1 LAISFYFAGV
11 LKIDPSNDEVSL
23 LVLED
28 GKLLPAGQWK
38 WHGGLRAKDKIYG
51 FPNNSDDVL
60 VINCRKGLVYTV
72 GNGNILR
79 SGRHRI
85 PQDGRYKYLGG
96 ATTLDKKFAY
106 LFPCDA
112 ERVLRIDCKTDELSL
127 VGPLL
132 LEGENKFQN
141 GFSGR
146 DGCLYGIPQRASGVL
161 RIIPGAF
168 TASGEDHVDIMDC
181 GAELV
186 GVKDK
191 FEGGVLGADGCIYCL
206 PLRSKTCV
214 KIVPAKSL

>member
-1 LAISFYFAGV
+1 M

-23 LVLED
+23 LVLDD
-28 GKLLPAGQWK
+28 GELLPAGQWK
-38 WHGGLRAKDKIYG
+38 WHGGLRAGDKIYG

-60 VINCRKGLVYTV
+60 VVNCREGRVYTV
-72 GNGNILR
+72 DSGGILQ

-112 ERVLRIDCKTDELSL
+112 ERVVRIDCTTDELCL

-141 GFSGR
+141 GFAGR

-161 RIIPGAF
+161 RIIPCSL
-168 TASGEDHVDIMDC
+168 TESGIDFVDLLDC
-181 GAELV
+181 GHELI

-191 FEGGVLGADGCIYCL
+191 FEGGVRGPDGCIYCI
-206 PLRSKTCV
+206 PLRSKICV
-214 KIVPAKSL
+214 KIVPAKALQ